1 VLDRLTAT
9 PRLKQMILDGRRL
22 DEIVASWRAEVEAF
36 ERRRAPYLLY
46 D

>member
-1 VLDRLTAT
+1 
-9 PRLKQMILDGRRL
+9 MILAGRRP

-36 ERRRAPYLLY
+36 ERRRAAYLLY